1 MHRRMAW
8 SEQLFRYCER
18 GADAAFWAEPLNAL
32 SNAAFLVA
40 AIAAG
45 RELARR
51 PARGQ
56 RTFEGLLVMLV
67 AVIGIGSFLFHTLAT
82 RWAMYA
88 DVIPIGLFMLA
99 YWGYTL
105 RVYLGLNWLGVALGM
120 AAFVWALQVAGQITC
135 RPGLFSAPG
144 ATGACLNGS
153 VGYAPAFLAM
163 AGIGGLLVLD
173 RHPAWRYVA
182 GAAAVFLVSMTTRT
196 IDLELC
202 GFTQVWGHA
211 RGTHVFWHLLNA
223 TTLYLL
229 LAAAIR
235 HGDRPFG
242 AGVARRA
249 GASHNNARADVVEP
263 VDTQDL
269 KS

>member
-1 MHRRMAW
+1 MAW
-8 SEQLFRYCER
+8 TEQLFRYCER
-18 GADAAFWAEPLNAL
+18 GAEAAFWAEPLNAL
-32 SNAAFLVA
+32 SNAAFLLA

-45 RELARR
+45 RELARWPTGGR
-51 PARGQ
+51 
-56 RTFEGLLVMLV
+56 RTFEALLVLLV

-105 RVYLGLNWLGVALGM
+105 RAYLRLNWLGVAVGM
-120 AAFVWALQVAGQITC
+120 VAFVLALRLAGQITC
-135 RPGLFSAPG
+135 RPGLFADPA
-144 ATGACLNGS
+144 ATGPCLNGT
-153 VGYAPAFLAM
+153 VGYVPAFLAM
-163 AGIGGLLVLD
+163 AGIGALLALD
-173 RHPAWRYVA
+173 RHPAWRWVA
-182 GAAAVFLVSMTTRT
+182 TAAAVFLVSMTLRT
-196 IDLELC
+196 VDQEIC
-202 GFTQVWGHA
+202 GFTHVWGRQ

-229 LAAAIR
+229 LVAAIR
-235 HGDRPFG
+235 HGDRPFRP
-242 AGVARRA
+242 GVAWGQA
-249 GASHNNARADVVEP
+249 PSHNSARADVVEP